1 MLSPNQTPSQLIKA
15 SAGTGKTHRLSL
27 RILRLLALGAAPHEI
42 VALTF
47 TRSAAAEFV
56 RRAIKLIKDA
66 AEDSKKHQEICAA
79 GRGADLDPRTYT
91 QGFFKEL
98 LVKTL
103 LQYDQMLL
111 GTLDSYFARLVNN
124 FPLEVG
130 LEPGKASTIPEH
142 EEDEHRRQV
151 IAQIMAE
158 AEGDQELNKRLLASI
173 QEYRDDE
180 VASSPLAIFDKVV
193 KSYLRFYT
201 LCPDAN
207 RWGEPTA
214 IWGNAVPEWME
225 EVYCDRHLAAA
236 WAPVEDWAKKTFSK
250 EPAELRDLGIAL
262 SQTPKPDYE
271 GGLRA
276 LYGFFEGYLTTGDK
290 SANFNGEDYDIADI
304 SEHVKTLHQCLGGQH
319 ILAKMKSTKG
329 LFNLLE
335 IYRHRY
341 DAIAIQTG
349 RLTFADYVNLLQS
362 NFMPGERKEE
372 VEAWIDQIHFR
383 LDCQIQHWMLD
394 EFQDTSTTQY
404 AVLSRNILEIL
415 GQKFNGRS
423 VFVVG
428 DLKQSLYEWREGN
441 RRLLT
446 QVEDSFKT
454 QNAAEPGTA
463 LTDELTK
470 TWRCAPAVLAMVN
483 AELGG
488 LTAAHV
494 GATFPS
500 EALSDWSQVFKTQEA
515 MDTKKKG
522 EALWVKITTGERS
535 DSTDVGIKAQAK
547 WIAHHLRSTPGL
559 IHEDKLSIG
568 LSCAILVSKNDDAR
582 LFAEELRNLGVRAT
596 DETKALVSQDNPVTL
611 ALIGVLQ
618 RTIHPDNQKART
630 LAEMC
635 PPVRAALETFDPNCD
650 LKSAWKKASAHV
662 ASTFAAKGA
671 RAVIDDLIQRTKLD
685 EAAQNGDNGVA
696 FIAQRLSQLRQMA
709 SDFDKLGQRDL
720 AGFEAFASKASL
732 RDAPSPDSVQV
743 ITVHKSKGLEYD
755 AVYMPLLEQS
765 KTMGEI
771 EHDAII
777 YAPLGQHAAS
787 PAERFNPAWMLK
799 NVHKSV
805 NLLAPAINAGVENM
819 RAEAAYGALCR
830 LYVGMTRAKHR
841 LVLVHE
847 RKQRLTKET
856 KKKPAQVAP
865 DTRDD
870 KSGNFDFLDLT
881 ARKLIDLSHMGEGV
895 DEFIGIKDDVTAHCL
910 WKACGSS
917 ADWVEDRLNEERSKA
932 ATVDDSHVCTR
943 DFSEHA
949 VRRQVRI
956 KPSKGEHSPKT
967 GKRSGQHAGKA
978 FGTLVHA
985 LFEGLKWDIDGFLV
999 KSREALPQNDATLV
1013 KAFTRVEKCLASSDI
1028 RALLLRNKDGEL
1040 WTEKHAVL
1048 QDKPGEY
1055 VSAIFDRVQVSTGK
1069 SAIIVDYKTN
1079 ACSRAELIEM
1089 YQGQMDL
1096 YRSSVAKMCGLP
1108 ESSVETWLVHVR
1120 LDGSEAIKVDPKP

>member
-27 RILRLLALGAAPHEI
+27 RILRLLALGSAPHEI

-66 AEDSKKHQEICAA
+66 AEDPKKHQGICGAE
-79 GRGADLDPRTYT
+79 RGADLDPRTYT

-142 EEDEHRRQV
+142 EEDEHRQQV

-158 AEGDQELNKRLLASI
+158 AEVDPELNQRLLASI
-173 QEYRDDE
+173 QVYRDEE
-180 VASSPLAIFDKVV
+180 VASSPLAIFDKAV

-201 LCPDAN
+201 LCPDAKL
-207 RWGEPTA
+207 WGEPRA
-214 IWGNAVPEWME
+214 IWGAAVPEWME
-225 EVYCDRHLAAA
+225 EDYCDRHLAAA
-236 WAPVEDWAKKTFSK
+236 WAPVEDWGKKTFS
-250 EPAELRDLGIAL
+250 EQPAKLRDLGVAL
-262 SQTPKPDYE
+262 RKTPEPDYE
-271 GGLRA
+271 GSLRA

-290 SANFNGEDYDIADI
+290 STDFDGKNYDIADI
-304 SEHVKTLHQCLGGQH
+304 AEHVTILHRCLGGQH
-319 ILAKMKSTKG
+319 ILAKMRSTKG

-362 NFMPGERKEE
+362 NFMPGERQEE

-488 LTAAHV
+488 LTPAHV

-522 EALWVKITTGERS
+522 EALWVKLTTGEQS
-535 DSTDVGIKAQAK
+535 GSTDVGIKAQAK

-559 IHEDKLSIG
+559 MHDGKLNVG
-568 LSCAILVSKNDDAR
+568 LSCAILVSQNDDAR
-582 LFAEELRNLGVRAT
+582 VFAEELRNLGVRAT

-618 RTIHPDNQKART
+618 RTIHPDNQKAKT

-635 PPVRAALETFDPNCD
+635 PPVRAALASFHPD
-650 LKSAWKKASAHV
+650 LKAAWKIACAHV

-671 RAVIDDLIQRTKLD
+671 RAVMDDLIHRTKLD
-685 EAAQNGDNGVA
+685 VTGPDGGNGAA
-696 FIAQRLSQLRQMA
+696 FIMQRLGQLRQMA

-720 AGFEAFASKASL
+720 SGFEAFASKASL

-743 ITVHKSKGLEYD
+743 ITIHKSKGLEYD
-755 AVYMPLLEQS
+755 AVYMPLLEDS

-771 EHDAII
+771 PLDAMI
-777 YAPLGQHAAS
+777 YAPLGPNAAS
-787 PAERFNPAWMLK
+787 PADRFNPAWMLK
-799 NVHKSV
+799 NVPKSV
-805 NLLAPAINAGVENM
+805 NLLAPAISAGVENM

-847 RKQRLTKET
+847 RKQRLTKPT
-856 KKKPAQVAP
+856 KKKPAEVAP
-865 DTRDD
+865 DTRDE
-870 KSGNFDFLDLT
+870 KSGNFNFLDLT
-881 ARKLIDLSHMGEGV
+881 SRKLIGRSPLGESV
-895 DEFIGIKDDVTAHCL
+895 NEDVGIKDEVTAHCL
-910 WKACGSS
+910 WKASGSS
-917 ADWVEDRLNEERSKA
+917 ADWVEDRLKEELSKA
-932 ATVDDSHVCTR
+932 AIVDDSHVCTR
-943 DFSEHA
+943 DFSEQA

-956 KPSKGEHSPKT
+956 KPSKGEHRPKT

-985 LFEGLKWDIDGFLV
+985 LFEGLKWDIDGFLA
-999 KSREALPQNDATLV
+999 KSREALPQDDATLV
-1013 KAFTRVEKCLASSDI
+1013 KAFTRVENCLSSPDI
-1028 RALLLRNKDGEL
+1028 RELLLRNKDGEL

-1055 VSAIFDRVQVSTGK
+1055 VSAVFDRVQVSPGK
-1069 SAIIVDYKTN
+1069 SAVIVDYKTN
-1079 ACSRAELIEM
+1079 ACSRAELIEI

-1108 ESSVETWLVHVR
+1108 ESRVETWLVHVR